1 MVDFFE
7 TYKNQFLYA
16 LLVIGCVIVLRFI
29 TTLVHKWLMKVREK
43 RFPNIRESSFNLLRR
58 VLNTFW
64 IVLGVVFVSFL
75 SFDVSYDTFVNN
87 FRLTLYVGFLS
98 IITIV
103 GASTLNI
110 WFRNR
115 ADKKVAMHED
125 PTVLKFTRYVAVWA
139 VYIVGIMFILL
150 AFPSLKGVAQ
160 TALGGAGIIALI
172 AGVASQE
179 ALANLVGGLFIISFK
194 PFKIGDVIKISGDV
208 SGTVIDI
215 TLRHTIIRN
224 GENKMIV
231 IPNAAINKEKIINFN
246 MKDTK
251 ICQHI
256 EIGISY
262 ESDIDL
268 AKKIMQDE
276 CENHPLIYDNRSA
289 VDVLNGKPL
298 VRVALISL
306 EDSSITLRAWAW
318 TKNNSNASELKFDVL
333 ESIKKR
339 FDKEGIDIPYPHR
352 TIIHKNKIESS
363 EIEEKNTR
371 NDRLNKSYGH
381 NS

>member
-1 MVDFFE
+1 MTEFFT

-16 LLVIGCVIVLRFI
+16 LIVIASIFVLRFL
-29 TTLVHKWLMKVREK
+29 TSLLHKGLMKVRAK
-43 RFPNIRESSFNLLRR
+43 RFPGVRESSFNLLRR
-58 VLNTFW
+58 VLNTLW
-64 IVLGVVFVSFL
+64 LVLGLVIISFL
-75 SFDVSYDTFVNN
+75 SFGGSYETFENN
-87 FRLTLYVGFLS
+87 FKLTLYVGFLS
-98 IITIV
+98 VLTIV
-103 GASTLNI
+103 AASTLNI
-110 WFRNR
+110 WFRKS
-115 ADKKVAMHED
+115 ADRKVAMHED

-139 VYIVGIMFILL
+139 VYIVGLMFILL

-179 ALANLVGGLFIISFK
+179 ALANLVGGIFIISFK

-208 SGTVIDI
+208 SGMVIDI

-231 IPNAAINKEKIINFN
+231 IPNATINKEKIINFN

-268 AKKIMQDE
+268 AKHIMQDE

-318 TKNNSNASELKFDVL
+318 AKTNSQASELKFDVL

-339 FDKEGIDIPYPHR
+339 FDREGIDIPYPHR
-352 TIIHKNKIESS
+352 TIVQKETPQPEDENNKA
-363 EIEEKNTR
+363 
-371 NDRLNKSYGH
+371 
-381 NS
+381 